1 MAGAGELDRRVALQ
15 SAASVKDPEYNS
27 DEPIWTTYA
36 EVWARQEFHGS
47 TESEAASRQYA
58 EYGLFFT
65 IRWRPDVKPE
75 HRLLFK
81 NGEGVEEIYE
91 IVGRPREI
99 GRRRRLKIQ
108 ARLVE

>member
-1 MAGAGELDRRVALQ
+1 MTGAGELDRRIQLQ
-15 SAASVKDPEYNS
+15 AAAIVNDPDYNT
-27 DEPIWTTYA
+27 PKPNWATYA
-36 EVWARQEFHGS
+36 TVWAAQEFHGS
-47 TESEAASRQYA
+47 TEGEASARQYA

-65 IRWRPDVKPE
+65 IRWRADVKPE
-75 HRLLFK
+75 HRLLYR

-99 GRRRRLKIQ
+99 GRRRYLKLQ